1 MICPKCRCEQGEGNL
16 ECRGCGVIFA
26 RLTPEDYAA
35 ALDEEAIRTEKNPS
49 VPALVVSDFLLEE
62 ETKTDA
68 LSLGGRFILF
78 VILFIWGWRFILSP
92 IEGDYIG
99 RSFLHGVNL
108 AFHEAG
114 HVIFWGKFM
123 TVLGG
128 SLMQIL
134 MPMAFVAAFLY
145 YRNPFAAAVAL
156 WWAAQNFMDIAPYIN
171 DARSLQLPL
180 LGGITGSDD
189 PDFHDWHYL
198 LREMGWLKY
207 DHIVARI
214 SFHTGTALMIVSF
227 VWGGLVLWRQFQSLR
242 SGEFPSPDKEGPPT
256 KDRFRPL

>member
-1 MICPKCRCEQGEGNL
+1 MICPKCQYEQEEGNR

-26 RLTPEDYAA
+26 KLTPEDYTAARDEEETKPEATPSPA
-35 ALDEEAIRTEKNPS
+35 ALGM
-49 VPALVVSDFLLEE
+49 SDLFLEE
-62 ETKTDA
+62 ESKTDA
-68 LSLGGRFILF
+68 LSLAGRFILF
-78 VILFIWGWRFILSP
+78 VILFIWGWKFILSP
-92 IEGDYIG
+92 IAGDYIG

-134 MPMAFVAAFLY
+134 MPLAFVAAFLY

-156 WWAAQNFMDIAPYIN
+156 WWVAQNFMDVAPYIN
-171 DARSLQLPL
+171 DARALQLPL

-207 DHIVARI
+207 DHLLARL
-214 SFHTGTALMIVSF
+214 SFNTGTALMIVSF
-227 VWGGLVLWRQFQSLR
+227 LWAGLVLWRQFQSLR
-242 SGEFPSPDKEGPPT
+242 SDKYPPPGKT
-256 KDRFRPL
+256 R